1 MRAFYFTAVLCCVVA
16 SAALAQNQPG
26 DTTRLATDTSLLDPR
41 LKVGARVLVRPISM
55 SSAEID
61 GRIRE
66 IRRDTLVI
74 ERDGNEPLT
83 IPAGEVSHLR
93 VRTLGPARDE
103 MAAAFATIGL
113 LGGTAWYFAFCEHNR
128 ETCKRDIEDA
138 QQDTTN
144 LASIPSLLTLY
155 AVGSAF
161 LGGAIGAAFGVAP
174 WENVDK
180 PLRISVMPM
189 RRGVMLVATI
199 PLGRRRVR

>member
-1 MRAFYFTAVLCCVVA
+1 
-16 SAALAQNQPG
+16 
-26 DTTRLATDTSLLDPR
+26 
-41 LKVGARVLVRPISM
+41 M
-55 SSAEID
+55 STAEID

-74 ERDGNEPLT
+74 ERDGSDPLW
-83 IPAGEVSHLR
+83 IPAGEVSHLS
-93 VRTLGPARDE
+93 VRTLGPTRDE

-128 ETCKRDIEDA
+128 ETCRRDIEEA
-138 QQDTTN
+138 QQDTAN
-144 LASIPSLLTLY
+144 VASIPTLLSLY
-155 AVGSAF
+155 AIGSAF
-161 LGGAIGAAFGVAP
+161 LGGAIGAALGVAP